1 MRYRDPCYVGRAC
14 CELAGDGGWSLML
27 GQGSVWKRGEERR
40 VKEEWSARGTGVTVH
55 HVKESFFFVVQFCVL
70 YHRVSNVTC
79 YPLFWASVVEV
90 SRCL

>member
-1 MRYRDPCYVGRAC
+1 MRYRNPCYVGRAC

-55 HVKESFFFVVQFCVL
+55 HVKESFFFRRSVL
-70 YHRVSNVTC
+70 RLIPSGLEC
-79 YPLFWASVVEV
+79 YMLSAF
-90 SRCL
+90 LGQYG